1 MFSIERWQEVFE
13 TISKNK
19 LRTFLTGVSI
29 ASGIFILV
37 LLLGIGEGMQNGVEE
52 QFQQDAENRV
62 SFYQGVTSI
71 GYKGLNPG
79 RRIQFRNDDF
89 DLAVSNFED
98 EIEYKSSLY
107 RIWSG
112 LTTYK
117 NENGS
122 YRIEGVLP
130 DYQFIDK
137 ADIEEGRYINYND
150 QRSFEKHVVIGLRV
164 KKDLFKDESPIGKY
178 ISISGI
184 KFKVVGVF
192 SSPGGERQ
200 ESRIF
205 LPLSTAQRVFGAGDN
220 IQQLNFTLP
229 KQTSFNEALEKSQ
242 AFINDLEGQLKSK
255 LQVSPYDTSAIY
267 VSNNVENTKE
277 IYDVLNTIKLFFWCV
292 GIATLLAGIVGV
304 SNIMLII
311 VKERTKEIGIRKALG
326 AVPLSIVGMVLHES
340 IFVTTVSG
348 FVGLI
353 LALVLLEAIGPFI
366 GDFTEFIVNPEVNIN
381 VAVSTL
387 IILVVAGAIAGF
399 FPAWRGATIK
409 PIDALRDE

>member
-37 LLLGIGEGMQNGVEE
+37 VLLGIGEGMQNGVEE
-52 QFQQDAENRV
+52 QFQRDAENRV
-62 SFYQGVTSI
+62 SFYQGTTSI
-71 GYKGLNPG
+71 SYKGLNPG
-79 RRIQFRNDDF
+79 RRVQFKNEDF
-89 DLAVSNFED
+89 DLAAANFSD
-98 EIEYKSSLY
+98 DIEFKSSLY

-112 LTTYK
+112 LITFGKET
-117 NENGS
+117 GS
-122 YRIEGVLP
+122 YRVEGVLP

-137 ADIEEGRYINYND
+137 ADITDGRYINYND
-150 QRSFEKHVVIGLRV
+150 QRTYEKHVVIGDRV
-164 KKDLFKDESPIGKY
+164 KRDLFKEYSPIGEY

-192 SSPGGERQ
+192 TSPGGERQ
-200 ESRIF
+200 ESRVF

-220 IQQLNFTLP
+220 INQLNFTLP
-229 KQTSFNEALEKSQ
+229 KQASFNEALLKSQ
-242 AFINDLEGQLKSK
+242 ELIADLEGQLKTK

-267 VSNNVENTKE
+267 VSNNIENTKE
-277 IYDVLNTIKLFFWCV
+277 IYDVLNTIKIFFWCV

-340 IFVTTVSG
+340 IFVTTISG
-348 FVGLI
+348 FMGL
-353 LALVLLEAIGPFI
+353 LLGLVLLEVVGPFI
-366 GDFTEFIVNPEVNIN
+366 DTEFIVNPEVNIN